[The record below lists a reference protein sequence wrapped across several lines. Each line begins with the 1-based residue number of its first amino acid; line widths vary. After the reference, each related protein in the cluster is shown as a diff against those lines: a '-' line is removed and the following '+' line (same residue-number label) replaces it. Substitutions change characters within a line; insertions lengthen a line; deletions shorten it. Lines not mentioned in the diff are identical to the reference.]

1 MGAARE
7 KDQADFDLE
16 SFIELFD
23 EALTSDDPS
32 VQKTLQHL
40 MVICALAR
48 NHQNHNPRSGPLRR
62 LFDDMRELH
71 RRLERLETG
80 NSTLGGGYRAAPMPG
95 TPAPIGPTIWPPI
108 VTQPGTAS
116 PNWPGYPGPTPIWT
130 STTAASVT
138 LPENSAVA
146 QSAGTTIAE
155 RVDDLLKS
163 NYKGSSVGTLNVK
176 IA

>member
-1 MGAARE
+1 MGTAARE
-7 KDQADFDLE
+7 KDSADFDLE

-48 NHQNHNPRSGPLRR
+48 NHNNNHRSGPMRR
-62 LFDDMRELH
+62 IFDDQANII
-71 RRLERLETG
+71 RRLESLETSHR
-80 NSTLGGGYRAAPMPG
+80 NMPKHDYKNPTL
-95 TPAPIGPTIWPPI
+95 WPQV

-116 PNWPGYPGPTPIWT
+116 PQWPVPNQIWCAT
-130 STTAASVT
+130 SNTATGIGLS
-138 LPENSAVA
+138 ENSAVA
-146 QSAGTTIAE
+146 QSAGVTIAE

-163 NYKGSSVGTLNVK
+163 NYKGSSVGTVNVK

>member
-1 MGAARE
+1 MRE

-16 SFIELFD
+16 AFIELFD

-48 NHQNHNPRSGPLRR
+48 NHQKHNQTNGPLRR
-62 LFDDMRELH
+62 LFEDMKHLNS
-71 RRLERLETG
+71 RLNNLESQRG
-80 NSTLGGGYRAAPMPG
+80 MYHPGYGPVPP
-95 TPAPIGPTIWPPI
+95 TNPTIWPPV

-116 PNWPGYPGPTPIWT
+116 PQWPGPNQIWCAT
-130 STTAASVT
+130 NNTAASLTV
-138 LPENSAVA
+138 PENSAVA
-146 QSAGTTIAE
+146 QSASATIAE

-163 NYKGSSVGTLNVK
+163 NYKGSSVGTVNVK